1 MINPVIIIPAY
12 NPPNTFSKLLINIR
26 KITLIPIIIID
37 DGSNEK
43 IYLETSINNIHLI
56 RNKYNLGKGAS
67 LLNSFNYAQKHEYS
81 HCITIDADN
90 QHDPLLIDSF
100 LNIQSSIEIVCGNR
114 AFNFPMPLHRRISNI
129 LTSKICSVITGTNI
143 LDSQCGYRRYKIDK
157 ILNIKTIQKGYLFET
172 EILIKSL
179 RNGYKIEHINIP
191 TIYLNE
197 KSSIQYIADTMK
209 FIKLILKLLIYK
221 K

>member
-12 NPPNTFSKLLINIR
+12 NPPDTFTKLVINIR
-26 KITLIPIIIID
+26 KITSIPIIIID

-67 LLNSFNYAQKHEYS
+67 LLNSFNYAHKYKYS

-100 LNIQSSIEIVCGNR
+100 LNIQSSIELVCGNR
-114 AFNFPMPLHRRISNI
+114 TFNFPMPLHRRISNI
-129 LTSKICSVITGTNI
+129 LTSMVCSVITGTNI
-143 LDSQCGYRRYKIDK
+143 LDSP
-157 ILNIKTIQKGYLFET
+157 LSNL
-172 EILIKSL
+172 
-179 RNGYKIEHINIP
+179 
-191 TIYLNE
+191 YLNPV
-197 KSSIQYIADTMK
+197 SSGYTQSSLESLASPSPTFVQRLFQHPPLSQQGK
-209 FIKLILKLLIYK
+209 EPLLDK
-221 K
+221 NL